1 MHRVISNKHVPKMQ
15 FRKTWT
21 NVVFDLGA
29 SVRTALAHW
38 ALHTPSGWNTKKINH
53 PENKNKTIVN
63 RITV

>member
-38 ALHTPSGWNTKKINH
+38 ALHTPRGWNTKKVNN
-53 PENKNKTIVN
+53 PEK
-63 RITV
+63 